1 MEPSN
6 ISRIRLTCQ
15 QIAKTSFSGA
25 QEIVGWMGAMQA
37 QDYAMAKW
45 AVGVRLP
52 GSTQAAIQGAI
63 DTGQVLRTHVLRPT
77 WHLVSAEDIAW
88 MLALTAPRLKASLM
102 PRHAELELS
111 EVIVAKSNR
120 LIERALRDGHHMKRD
135 ELMMVLKQASIPTN
149 ENRASHLFLCAELE
163 GILCS
168 GADRDG
174 RPTYA
179 LLPERVP
186 EKKSLSKEEALAS
199 LAKSYFTSR
208 SPATLQD
215 FTWWSGLTSQD
226 ARQALDLVK
235 TNFVPETIANQTYW
249 LSPACADSA
258 ISSQET
264 LYLLPAYDEFLISY
278 QERGASLQQAES
290 PRTVSEN
297 GIFRPV
303 IVLDGQVIGIWKRKL
318 AQNKVVVEVELF
330 KPANQTLFHK
340 IEAAAARFAH
350 FLGLES
356 ASVIGV

>member
-1 MEPSN
+1 MQ
-6 ISRIRLTCQ
+6 ISDLSKTRLISQ

-25 QEIVGWMGAMQA
+25 QETVEWMGALQA

-52 GSTQAAIQGAI
+52 GSTQAAIQSTI

-77 WHLVSAEDIAW
+77 WHLVSAADIHW
-88 MLALTAPRLKASLM
+88 MLALTAPRLKASLIH
-102 PRHAELELS
+102 RHAELELS
-111 EVIVAKSNR
+111 DDIVTKSNR
-120 LIERALRDGHHMKRD
+120 LIERALRDGRQMKRD

-149 ENRASHLFLCAELE
+149 ENRASHLFMCAELE

-186 EKKSLSKEEALAS
+186 QKSSLPKEEALAR
-199 LAKSYFTSR
+199 LAETYFNSR
-208 SPATLQD
+208 CPATLQD
-215 FTWWSGLTSQD
+215 FTWWSGLTSGD
-226 ARQALDLVK
+226 ARQALELVK
-235 TNFVPETIANQTYW
+235 ANFVPKTIAYQTYW
-249 LSPACADSA
+249 LSPACSQAA

-278 QERGASLQQAES
+278 QERGASLQQADD
-290 PRTVSEN
+290 PRAISEN

-303 IVLDGQVIGIWKRKL
+303 IVLDGQVVGIWKRKL

-330 KPANQTLFHK
+330 KPANQKMLH
-340 IEAAAARFAH
+340 IVEDAAARFAQ
-350 FLGLES
+350 FLGL
-356 ASVIGV
+356 ALMRP

>member
-1 MEPSN
+1 MDPST
-6 ISRIRLTCQ
+6 ISRLRLISQ
-15 QIAKTSFSGA
+15 QIANTNFSSA

-52 GSTQAAIQGAI
+52 GSTQADIQGAI
-63 DTGQVLRTHVLRPT
+63 DSGQMLRTHVLRPT
-77 WHLVSAEDIAW
+77 WHLVSAEDIHW
-88 MLALTAPRLKASLM
+88 LLALTAPRLKASLM
-102 PRHAELELS
+102 HRHAELELS
-111 EVIVAKSNR
+111 EVVVAKSNR
-120 LIERALRDGHHMKRD
+120 LIERTLRDGRHMKRED
-135 ELMMVLKQASIPTN
+135 LMMVLKQASIPTN

-186 EKKSLSKEEALAS
+186 ERRSLAKEEALAS
-199 LAKSYFTSR
+199 LAKTYFSSR
-208 SPATLQD
+208 CPATLQD

-235 TNFVPETIANQTYW
+235 ANFVPETIANQTYW
-249 LSPACADSA
+249 LSPACAKDA
-258 ISSQET
+258 FSSQET

-278 QERGASLQQAES
+278 QERGASLQQANN
-290 PRTVSEN
+290 PHMISEN

-303 IVLDGQVIGIWKRKL
+303 IALDGQVLGIWKRRL
-318 AQNKVVVEVELF
+318 AQNKVVVEIELF
-330 KPANQTLFHK
+330 KPANQTLLHK
-340 IEAAAARFAH
+340 IEAAAARFSH
-350 FLGLES
+350 FLGLET
-356 ASVIGV
+356 ASLVGA

>member
-1 MEPSN
+1 MEPST
-6 ISRIRLTCQ
+6 ISRLRLISQ
-15 QIAKTSFSGA
+15 QIAETHFSGP
-25 QEIVGWMGAMQA
+25 QEIVGWMGAVQA

-52 GSTQAAIQGAI
+52 DSTQAAVQKAI

-102 PRHAELELS
+102 HRHAELELS
-111 EVIVAKSNR
+111 DVVVAKSNA
-120 LIERALRDGHHMKRD
+120 LIERALRDGRHMKRE

-149 ENRASHLFLCAELE
+149 ENRASHLFLSAELE

-199 LAKSYFTSR
+199 LAKTYFTSR

-235 TNFVPETIANQTYW
+235 TNFVQETIANQTYW
-249 LSPACADSA
+249 LSPACANAA

-264 LYLLPAYDEFLISY
+264 LFLLPAYDEFLISY
-278 QERGASLQQAES
+278 QERSASLQLAES
-290 PRTVSEN
+290 PRTISDN

-303 IVLDGQVIGIWKRKL
+303 IVLDGQVVGIWKRKL
-318 AQNKVVVEVELF
+318 ALDKVVVEVELF
-330 KPANQTLFHK
+330 KPASQMIINK
-340 IEAAAARFAH
+340 VEEASARFAQ
-350 FLGLES
+350 FLRL
-356 ASVIGV
+356 ALKQP

>member
-1 MEPSN
+1 MQLSDL
-6 ISRIRLTCQ
+6 SRSRLVSQ
-15 QIAKTSFSGA
+15 QIANTNFSSA

-63 DTGQVLRTHVLRPT
+63 DSGQVLRTHVLRPT
-77 WHLVSAEDIAW
+77 WHLVSAEDIHW
-88 MLALTAPRLKASLM
+88 MLALTAPRLKILLKH
-102 PRHAELELS
+102 RHTELELS
-111 EVIVAKSNR
+111 EVLVAKSNH
-120 LIERALRDGHHMKRD
+120 LIENALRGGYQLKRE
-135 ELMMVLKQASIPTN
+135 ELVALLTQAGIATHAN
-149 ENRASHLFLCAELE
+149 QAYHLFLCAELE

-168 GADRDG
+168 GADQDG
-174 RPTYA
+174 KPTYA

-186 EKKSLSKEEALAS
+186 TKKTMTKEEALAR
-199 LAKSYFTSR
+199 LAKTYFASR

-215 FTWWSGLTSQD
+215 FGWWSGLTAQD

-235 TNFVPETIANQTYW
+235 TNFVPETVANQTYW
-249 LSPACADSA
+249 LSSACAKAA

-318 AQNKVVVEVELF
+318 AQEKVVVEVELF
-330 KPANQTLFHK
+330 KPASQTLLHK
-340 IEAAAARFAH
+340 IEAAAGRFAH
-350 FLGLES
+350 FLGLET
-356 ASVIGV
+356 ASVVEA